1 MLLYGPPGC
10 SKTLMARAL
19 ATAAQANFIAVKVG
33 STIYTRMV
41 LGTCV
46 MKDTELTAG
55 WGFIIHDIHT
65 AGTRHS
71 CGEGG
76 SCAFMGAAQYIDGW
90 CNAA

>member
-19 ATAAQANFIAVKVG
+19 ATAAQANFIAVKVAP
-33 STIYTRMV
+33 TIY
-41 LGTCV
+41 
-46 MKDTELTAG
+46 A
-55 WGFIIHDIHT
+55 

-76 SCAFMGAAQYIDGW
+76 RFAFMGAAQYIDGW